1 MEVASIIFCEKWI
14 NTKVLEF
21 FSKKGRI
28 QRDESDY
35 YIIDNNGRL
44 MYILHFDVDYDY
56 EKELNNSKEA
66 SDMALNMFPEG
77 MIRQIDISFKNHD
90 QFYID
95 LEILLDG
102 LEKAKVIVD
111 CPFDGLIR
119 RERDS
124 NPRYLI
130 ELN

>member
-111 CPFDGLIR
+111 CPFDGLIH
-119 RERDS
+119 
-124 NPRYLI
+124 PK
-130 ELN
+130 